1 MGKTIA
7 TEKILANDLNISE
20 RHVREIF
27 KEFKT
32 GGYYDYRACIQKF
45 IGNSKLNTSE
55 EVTQKQ
61 IGDLF
66 GVSEKTI
73 RNLTNENVLEKN
85 EKEMYNLKFNFKKYI
100 EKINKSNELREIKA
114 ESEKMKLKILKDEY
128 LPVEIV
134 RDMLSDMT
142 LKFRSY
148 LLGVSRKIEIEIE
161 QEEAPNIN
169 KIVES
174 KILKAL
180 DELSNF
186 DPPSNKDIKN

>member
-7 TEKILANDLNISE
+7 TEKILSNDLNISE

-55 EVTQKQ
+55 EVTQKVLS
-61 IGDLF
+61 DLL

-73 RNLTNENVLEKN
+73 RNLTRENVLEKN

-114 ESEKMKLKILKDEY
+114 ESEKVKLEILKDEY
-128 LPVEIV
+128 LPVDHV
-134 RDMLSDMT
+134 KYVLSDMFM
-142 LKFRSY
+142 KFKTY
-148 LLGVSRKIEIEIE
+148 LLSIGRKAAIEVE
-161 QEEAPNIN
+161 QEEAADIKKIIN
-169 KIVES
+169 KHMI
-174 KILKAL
+174 KAL
-180 DELSNF
+180 EELSKF
-186 DPPSNKDIKN
+186 EPMSNKDIKK